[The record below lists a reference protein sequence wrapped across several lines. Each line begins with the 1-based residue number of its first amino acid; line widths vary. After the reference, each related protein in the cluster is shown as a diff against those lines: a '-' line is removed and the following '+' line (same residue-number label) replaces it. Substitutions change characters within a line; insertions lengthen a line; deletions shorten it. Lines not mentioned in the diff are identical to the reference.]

1 MADPTIIQ
9 LVRTYFTSD
18 FYKKAAEALDERKY
32 ETEKALSAIIPLILG
47 AMLHKATANKESCE
61 SFYNDCRDAE
71 RVFSVNYDFDL
82 LHPQTNNNE
91 DRLFDKKHVEVE
103 KEIARYSGIKNF
115 SVSGLISLAVPSVM
129 GLLGKHI
136 IRNKYSPSGLAG
148 YLSSQEKFIAR
159 AIDLRFASMK
169 SYFQISPAPKANKLH
184 WDYSFQ
190 KFTTVKWKRWR
201 RAIVIAAV
209 MIVLVAVYFI
219 FLK

>member
-1 MADPTIIQ
+1 MADPTIVQ

-47 AMLHKATANKESCE
+47 AMLHKATADKESCE
-61 SFYNDCRDAE
+61 SFFNDCRDAE

-82 LHPQTNNNE
+82 LHRKTNNNE

-103 KEIARYSGIKNF
+103 KEIARYSGIKNS
-115 SVSGLISLAVPSVM
+115 SVSGLISLAVPSIL

-136 IRNKYSPSGLAG
+136 MRNKYSSSGLAG
-148 YLSSQEKFIAR
+148 YLSSQEKFIAQ
-159 AIDLRFASMK
+159 AIPPTLESME
-169 SYFQISPAPKANKLH
+169 SYFQLTPLPKSNKLP

-190 KFTTVKWKRWR
+190 KFTTIKWKRWR
-201 RAIVIAAV
+201 RVIVIAV
-209 MIVLVAVYFI
+209 VLMVVAAVYF
-219 FLK
+219 LMVR

>member
-1 MADPTIIQ
+1 MADPTIVQ

-18 FYKKAAEALDERKY
+18 FYKKASEALDERKY

-47 AMLHKATANKESCE
+47 AMLHKAIENKESCE
-61 SFYNDCRDAE
+61 SIFNDCRDAE

-82 LHPQTNNNE
+82 LFPGTANDQ
-91 DRLFDKKHVEVE
+91 LFDKKHVEVE
-103 KEIARYSGIKNF
+103 KEIAKYSGIKPS
-115 SVSGLISLAVPSVM
+115 SVSGLISLAVPSVL

-136 IRNKYSPSGLAG
+136 MRNKYSPSGLAG

-159 AIDLRFASMK
+159 AIPPRLASME
-169 SYFQISPAPKANKLH
+169 SYFQISSAPKSTKLH

-201 RAIVIAAV
+201 RVIVIAAIL
-209 MIVLVAVYFI
+209 IVLAAVYLL
-219 FLK
+219 FLR